1 MYCLNCTVRYSFKLL
16 MLSYGTGIFL
26 QDIEEPG
33 PSTTTVT
40 PAKGKKPKPS
50 TSAATPKQPRQPK
63 ATSAAATAGGRA
75 KLRNVDRKNATV
87 HSVTVDNV
95 TIAITE
101 YRLKPKKE
109 KKEKATES
117 LNNSSNSKAA
127 SNHSDAES
135 DSMEPS
141 GQDRSS

>member
-1 MYCLNCTVRYSFKLL
+1 M
-16 MLSYGTGIFL
+16 
-26 QDIEEPG
+26 
-33 PSTTTVT
+33 
-40 PAKGKKPKPS
+40 
-50 TSAATPKQPRQPK
+50 
-63 ATSAAATAGGRA
+63 
-75 KLRNVDRKNATV
+75 DRKNATV
-87 HSVTVDNV
+87 HNVTVDNV

-109 KKEKATES
+109 KKEAGGSKATEGMS
-117 LNNSSNSKAA
+117 SSHNSSKAGEGA